1 MGQALIILEFP
12 DPENA
17 LATGIFVAK
26 AQTAFAGTPN
36 MRMHLAV
43 RGSAEEILAIVKPP
57 KIELK
62 QLDLNTNNT
71 NNTKDQT

>member
-1 MGQALIILEFP
+1 MGQAMIILEFP

-17 LATGIFVAK
+17 LEMWLFVAK
-26 AQTAFAGTPN
+26 AQKAFERTPD

-43 RGSAEEILAIVKPP
+43 REAAEKILAIVKPS
-57 KIELK
+57 KIEPK
-62 QLDLNTNNT
+62 KLDLNNKT

>member
-1 MGQALIILEFP
+1 MGQAMIILEFP

-17 LATGIFVAK
+17 LEMGIFI
-26 AQTAFAGTPN
+26 AQAQKAFAGTPN

-57 KIELK
+57 KVNNEIVLK
-62 QLDLNTNNT
+62 AFDTNDI
-71 NNTKDQT
+71 KDQT

>member
-1 MGQALIILEFP
+1 MGQAMIILEFP

-17 LATGIFVAK
+17 LEMGLVVAK
-26 AQTAFAGTPN
+26 AQKAFEGTPD

-43 RGSAEEILAIVKPP
+43 RGAAEEILAIVKPP

-71 NNTKDQT
+71 KDQT

>member
-26 AQTAFAGTPN
+26 AQTAFAGTPD

-43 RGSAEEILAIVKPP
+43 RGAAEEILAIVKPP
-57 KIELK
+57 KVNNEIVLK
-62 QLDLNTNNT
+62 ALDP
-71 NNTKDQT
+71 KDKT

>member
-1 MGQALIILEFP
+1 MGQAMIILEFP
-12 DPENA
+12 DPENP
-17 LATGIFVAK
+17 LEMGLFVAK
-26 AQTAFAGTPN
+26 AQKAFAGTPD

-43 RGSAEEILAIVKPP
+43 RGSAEEILAIVNPP

-71 NNTKDQT
+71 KDQT